1 MKKSKTNVEMLMQSI
16 LQEAFECK
24 KEVVEV

>member
-16 LQEAFECK
+16 LQEAFEYK